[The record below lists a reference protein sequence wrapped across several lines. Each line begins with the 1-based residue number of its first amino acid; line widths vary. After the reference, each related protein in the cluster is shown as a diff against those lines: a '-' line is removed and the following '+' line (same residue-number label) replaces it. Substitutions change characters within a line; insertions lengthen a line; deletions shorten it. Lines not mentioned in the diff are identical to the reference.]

1 MLATQAWTIIK
12 ELLDTFCALLPA
24 YRNEKCDYVLAVLY
38 QEAIAWYKEI
48 LNNSE
53 KLDRHLCEAFD
64 AFSNSHHP
72 IRLPYMFEI
81 AKIEYQRGHRT
92 FSELWRANTF
102 TSGMKQRIRA
112 AEWLSPWYK
121 VFRTVEQ
128 ARQQLAEFERMN
140 LDKQYAFLYRVVIEL
155 AKIDEDVNAERNK
168 FGPLS
173 TPLKALKKEYDDL
186 TWQLRQQYI
195 SRGIAWNI
203 EIPSDEHVQR
213 RRISELRSLI
223 ENMHKKVKD
232 SGTIPNVEE
241 PIHSFV
247 AAFMA
252 PMSPPPTLPI
262 SEETE

>member
-1 MLATQAWTIIK
+1 MT
-12 ELLDTFCALLPA
+12 
-24 YRNEKCDYVLAVLY
+24 
-38 QEAIAWYKEI
+38 
-48 LNNSE
+48 
-53 KLDRHLCEAFD
+53 
-64 AFSNSHHP
+64 
-72 IRLPYMFEI
+72 
-81 AKIEYQRGHRT
+81 
-92 FSELWRANTF
+92 
-102 TSGMKQRIRA
+102 
-112 AEWLSPWYK
+112 PWYK

-128 ARQQLAEFERMN
+128 ARKQLEEFERMN

-213 RRISELRSLI
+213 LYISELRSMI
-223 ENMHKKVKD
+223 ENMRQKVTE
-232 SGTIPNVEE
+232 SGTIPDVEE

-247 AAFMA
+247 VAFMA
-252 PMSPPPTLPI
+252 PASPPPRLPI
-262 SEETE
+262 PEETEETE